1 MNVAAHHHA
10 KGEVIPQFREHV
22 NDMPALEAF
31 LNHAVSFGAS
41 DIILQSGHRP
51 SMKVGGL
58 LRAFA
63 PYKLQTDQVERIAS
77 IVVGGSSLQATIAAG
92 RAYDAAFQVSD
103 KHAQNEYGVAR
114 RLRFRLNATGI
125 TGRDKGALQIVLRH
139 IPADPPTLDQIGFP
153 EELKGEIGLEQGA
166 FFIAGETGSG
176 KTTTFAAC
184 LRYILEGNTAI
195 TGNIVTYEAPIEYIF
210 TDVVSETCIIAQSEI
225 PTHLKNFEEGLV
237 NAMRRKPS
245 LIVVGEMRDPQTI
258 MAGNN
263 AAITGHPVYATVH
276 ANNSAVILRRMVS
289 LCDVSQQ
296 AQVFSDLA
304 MNSRLLMSQTLMP
317 KVGGGLICLRD
328 WIVIDPD
335 RGEELLT
342 AGISG
347 HASLMRRWM
356 EEGERARSMK
366 ASVSDALNAGL
377 LTEETAART
386 LKRYGYR
393 AE

>member
-1 MNVAAHHHA
+1 MAKDHTAHGVAQFGHH
-10 KGEVIPQFREHV
+10 VT
-22 NDMPALEAF
+22 DMPSLEDF
-31 LNHAVSFGAS
+31 LNHAVQQGAS
-41 DIILQSGHRP
+41 DIYLQSGHRP
-51 SMKVGGL
+51 ALKAGGVL
-58 LRAFA
+58 KPFA
-63 PYKLQTDQVERIAS
+63 PYKLQTDQVERIAA
-77 IVVGGSSLQATIAAG
+77 IVVGGSSLQAAIASG
-92 RAYDAAFQVSD
+92 RDYDAAFHVADQ
-103 KHAQNEYGVAR
+103 HARNEFGVAK

-125 TGRDKGALQIVLRH
+125 IGRDNNALQIVLRH
-139 IPADPPTLDQIGFP
+139 IPADPPTLAEVGFP
-153 EELKGEIGLEQGA
+153 DELRSEIGLEQGA

-195 TGNIVTYEAPIEYIF
+195 TGNVLTYEAPIEYIF
-210 TDVVSETCIIAQSEI
+210 SDVASPGCIIAQSEI
-225 PTHLKNFEEGLV
+225 PSHLKSFADGLV

-289 LCDVSQQ
+289 LCDTSQQ
-296 AQVFSDLA
+296 QQVFSDLA
-304 MNSRLLMSQTLMP
+304 MNTRLLMSQTLMP

-335 RGEELLT
+335 RGEELLD
-342 AGISG
+342 AGPSG
-347 HASLMRRWM
+347 HVRIMRQWM
-356 EEGERARSMK
+356 EDGDRARSMRRS
-366 ASVSDALNAGL
+366 ATDALDAGHI
-377 LTEETAART
+377 TRETAERT

-393 AE
+393 D